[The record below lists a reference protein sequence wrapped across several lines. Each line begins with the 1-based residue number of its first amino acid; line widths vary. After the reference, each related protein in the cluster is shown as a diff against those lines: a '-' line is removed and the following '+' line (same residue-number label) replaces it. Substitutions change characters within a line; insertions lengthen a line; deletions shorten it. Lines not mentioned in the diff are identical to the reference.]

1 MRLQAFLLL
10 LLAGT
15 SSALP
20 TAIQATPQGQM
31 GTTSKGSIAIS
42 VSVRPQVQ
50 LSHVAAAD
58 TLSET
63 IIVATPSARD
73 ICLLDGKS
81 SGNYA
86 VLLQLGDRASVKERS
101 LLPVSEAATSFC
113 RSAGAA
119 SAKSDGF
126 RLPLTH
132 TPESD
137 PYTLLIAPE

>member
-1 MRLQAFLLL
+1 MRLEALLSL

-15 SSALP
+15 RSVLP
-20 TAIQATPQGQM
+20 TPVQAAPQGQM

-50 LSHVAAAD
+50 LSHVAGAD

-63 IIVATPSARD
+63 IIVATTSARD
-73 ICLLDGKS
+73 ICLLDGNS
-81 SGNYA
+81 TGNYA
-86 VLLQLGDRASVKERS
+86 VLLQFGDRASVNERS
-101 LLPVSEAATSFC
+101 LLPVSEVATSFC

-119 SAKSDGF
+119 SARSDGF

-132 TPESD
+132 TPQSD

>member
-1 MRLQAFLLL
+1 MRLQALLSL

-20 TAIQATPQGQM
+20 TAVQAVPQGQM
-31 GTTSKGSIAIS
+31 GATSKGSIAIS

-63 IIVATPSARD
+63 IIATPSARD
-73 ICLLDGKS
+73 ICLLDGNS

-86 VLLQLGDRASVKERS
+86 VLLQFGDRASVNERS

-119 SAKSDGF
+119 SARSDGF

-132 TPESD
+132 TPQSD

>member
-1 MRLQAFLLL
+1 MRLQALLSL

-20 TAIQATPQGQM
+20 TAVQAVPQGQM
-31 GTTSKGSIAIS
+31 GPTSKGSIAIR

-50 LSHVAAAD
+50 LSHVVASDA
-58 TLSET
+58 LSET
-63 IIVATPSARD
+63 IIVATTSARD
-73 ICLLDGKS
+73 ICLLDGNS

-86 VLLQLGDRASVKERS
+86 VMLQFGDRASVNERS

-119 SAKSDGF
+119 SARSNGF
-126 RLPLTH
+126 RLPQTH
-132 TPESD
+132 PPESD
-137 PYTLLIAPE
+137 SYTLLIAPE

>member
-1 MRLQAFLLL
+1 VRLQAFLLL

-15 SSALP
+15 RSVLP
-20 TAIQATPQGQM
+20 TPVQAAPQGQM
-31 GTTSKGSIAIS
+31 GTTSKGSIAIR

-58 TLSET
+58 TLSVT
-63 IIVATPSARD
+63 IIVATPSTRD
-73 ICLLDGKS
+73 ICLDGNS
-81 SGNYA
+81 TGNYA
-86 VLLQLGDRASVKERS
+86 VLLQFGDRASVNERS
-101 LLPVSEAATSFC
+101 LLPVSEVATSFC

-119 SAKSDGF
+119 SARSDGF

-132 TPESD
+132 TPQSD

>member
-15 SSALP
+15 RSVLP
-20 TAIQATPQGQM
+20 TPVQAAPQGQM
-31 GTTSKGSIAIS
+31 GTTSKGSIAIR

-58 TLSET
+58 TLSVT
-63 IIVATPSARD
+63 IIVATPSTRD
-73 ICLLDGKS
+73 ICLDGNS
-81 SGNYA
+81 TGNYA
-86 VLLQLGDRASVKERS
+86 VLLQFGDRASVNERS
-101 LLPVSEAATSFC
+101 LLPVSEVATSLC

-119 SAKSDGF
+119 SARSDGF

-132 TPESD
+132 TPQSD

>member
-15 SSALP
+15 RSVLP
-20 TAIQATPQGQM
+20 TPVQAAPQGQM
-31 GTTSKGSIAIS
+31 GTTSKGSIAIR

-58 TLSET
+58 TLSVT
-63 IIVATPSARD
+63 IIVATPSTRD
-73 ICLLDGKS
+73 ICLDGNS
-81 SGNYA
+81 TGNYA
-86 VLLQLGDRASVKERS
+86 VLLQFGDRASVNERS
-101 LLPVSEAATSFC
+101 LLPVSEVATSFC

-119 SAKSDGF
+119 SARSDGF

-132 TPESD
+132 TPQSD